1 MTASMKAIVSGR
13 STSRP
18 RDRTA
23 VAKTSAAIGN
33 TVQTKAKP
41 SVVSGLAA
49 AVCSCDSSSMVSNCG
64 ESGAKPLL
72 VYAFIYTEASLVYE
86 ISSAPS
92 F

>member
-1 MTASMKAIVSGR
+1 MTASMKAIVNGR

-33 TVQTKAKP
+33 AVQTKAKP

-49 AVCSCDSSSMVSNCG
+49 AAV
-64 ESGAKPLL
+64 LL
-72 VYAFIYTEASLVYE
+72 RLFVHGVQLR
-86 ISSAPS
+86 
-92 F
+92 